1 MCGELSTVVTGLG
14 VICRSA
20 CGTEQLAALAA
31 ATPAEPERGDSWFDA
46 ARFLGPRGF
55 KYLPPA
61 TRYILAAAGV
71 ALTDAGAAD
80 GYYEPEDKGVVIGS
94 NFAVAA
100 LHDAMDRTI
109 LQQGADAISP
119 MEAANFSINLAA
131 SHVSMKYGCKGFNI
145 CLTSGIVAGLEAVMI
160 AAQALRRGRARLVVA
175 GATEG
180 PVPSEIADF
189 VGRRIEDG
197 GACALTLETAGDA
210 ERRGANVLG
219 RYVGGALAFFDPA
232 RLGTDDGRASVATI
246 VADALNR
253 TGISRSGTLH
263 LHMLAC
269 EHRLNRAVTD
279 SVTRA
284 SEDRGIDL
292 IRDVAA
298 GTDGSLATVSPM
310 LQVAL
315 ALYRRQDCVVIS
327 TSPRGHIAIAAF
339 AGVAPPRFN

>member
-1 MCGELSTVVTGLG
+1 MCGELSIVVTGLG

-31 ATPAEPERGDSWFDA
+31 ATPAEPEPGDSWFDA
-46 ARFLGPRGF
+46 ARYLGPRGF

-61 TRYILAAAGV
+61 TRYMLAAAGV
-71 ALTDAGAAD
+71 ALTDAGATD
-80 GYYEPEDKGVVIGS
+80 GHYGPEDKGVVVGS

-160 AAQALRRGRARLVVA
+160 GAQALRRGRARLVVA

-180 PVPSEIADF
+180 PVPAEIADV
-189 VGRRIEDG
+189 VGGRIEDG
-197 GACALTLETAGDA
+197 GACALTLETARDA
-210 ERRGANVLG
+210 ERRGAKVLG

-232 RLGTDDGRASVATI
+232 RLGADDGRASLVA
-246 VADALNR
+246 VVGHALNR
-253 TGISRSGTLH
+253 TRIPGTGTLH

-279 SVTRA
+279 SVSRA
-284 SEDRGIDL
+284 FEDRAIDV
-292 IRDVAA
+292 IRDVAPGA
-298 GTDGSLATVSPM
+298 DCSLATVSPM

-315 ALYRRQDCVVIS
+315 ALYRRQDSLVIS

-339 AGVAPPRFN
+339 AGVAPPFN